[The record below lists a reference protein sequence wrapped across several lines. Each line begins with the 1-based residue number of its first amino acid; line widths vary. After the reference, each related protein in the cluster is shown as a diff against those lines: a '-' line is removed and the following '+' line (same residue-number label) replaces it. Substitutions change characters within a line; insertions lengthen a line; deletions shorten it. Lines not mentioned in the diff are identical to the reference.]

1 MTETET
7 ELGKVIS
14 FPLAD
19 ETPPR
24 SNINFEVID
33 TGCCVRHIGY
43 TVNEKERTV
52 TCRRCGAL
60 VDPFDALM
68 LVANRETQL
77 ADNVQALRL
86 EERERRQRI
95 DKLNTIER
103 NAKARIKR
111 AEKNKND

>member
-1 MTETET
+1 MTEIEAD
-7 ELGKVIS
+7 LSNVIS

-24 SNINFEVID
+24 ANINFEAKE
-33 TGCCVRHIGY
+33 TGTCSFHPGY

-52 TCRRCGAL
+52 KCRRCGAL

-68 LVANRETQL
+68 LVAKKETRL
-77 ADNVQALRL
+77 ADNVEALRL

-111 AEKNKND
+111 AEKKNND

>member
-1 MTETET
+1 MTEIEA
-7 ELGKVIS
+7 ELNNVVS
-14 FPLAD
+14 FPIAD
-19 ETPPR
+19 EAPPR
-24 SNINFEVID
+24 SNINFEVVS
-33 TGCCVRHIGY
+33 TGICVRHIGY
-43 TVNEKERTV
+43 SVNEQARTV
-52 TCRRCGAL
+52 KCRRCGAL

-77 ADNVQALRL
+77 ADNVEALRL

-111 AEKNKND
+111 AEKKKND